1 MMDTTGKNEKDGNA
15 LSTSVLQAD
24 VIWNPPS
31 DAEDDYNGDDDEENF
46 IDNPLSPSSNMITH
60 QPYEQEK
67 EQQKHQNRNRTLF
80 FTLYVLLL
88 LSMTGLAFSITRYVQ
103 AKMRN
108 SGPRPVPQGVTAP
121 TAGDVAANPAS
132 SSSSYTLEEIDPNRD
147 PIKYRNDI
155 ESILSNVVEDSTFL
169 EGAQKNA
176 LDWLV
181 FQDLVLTSTDIEAMV
196 ESIAADDNNDE
207 DSNDDDNV
215 GVPIFPLVQRYALM
229 VLFFGTSG
237 ELWNDKPWSDLVH
250 VHECNF
256 MGVDCDGSKGQ
267 ALTLD
272 LQYRKLRGR
281 LPDEAGLLTQLT
293 SVNLMANNLE
303 GSIPS
308 FIYNELTDLGTL
320 YCSICYLYPNNCT
333 CICIYLSL
341 TTQYKFLFSY
351 FLPTVFLDLSR
362 NDFTSTISSDI
373 SKLSNLKSLIFNELS
388 LTGAVPESLKL
399 VTTLEDVSLWHAD
412 KMTGNILD
420 LMQYWPDLQMM
431 DIYQTSFTGTLPTSI
446 GMNTNLRVL

>member
-1 MMDTTGKNEKDGNA
+1 MDTTTGKNEKGGHA
-15 LSTSVLQAD
+15 LSTSVVQTED
-24 VIWNPPS
+24 VIWNPSS
-31 DAEDDYNGDDDEENF
+31 DRAEDDYNNGDDDEENF
-46 IDNPLSPSSNMITH
+46 TDDPFFSKSSTILAHPPS
-60 QPYEQEK
+60 EQEQQ

-108 SGPRPVPQGVTAP
+108 SGPRSVVPQGGLTAS
-121 TAGDVAANPAS
+121 TAEDVAANPTSSSSSS

-155 ESILSNVVEDSTFL
+155 ESILSNVVEDFTFL
-169 EGAQKNA
+169 EGAPKKA

-181 FQDLVLTSTDIEAMV
+181 FQDLMLTSMDIEAMMK
-196 ESIAADDNNDE
+196 SIAAEDNNDE
-207 DSNDDDNV
+207 NSNDDDKV

-237 ELWNDKPWSDLVH
+237 ELWNDKSWSDLVH
-250 VHECNF
+250 VHECAF
-256 MGVDCDGSKGQ
+256 MGVDCDDSKGQ

-281 LPDEAGLLTQLT
+281 LPDEVGLLTQLT

-308 FIYNELTDLGTL
+308 FIYNELTNLCTL
-320 YCSICYLYPNNCT
+320 
-333 CICIYLSL
+333 
-341 TTQYKFLFSY
+341 
-351 FLPTVFLDLSR
+351 
-362 NDFTSTISSDI
+362 
-373 SKLSNLKSLIFNELS
+373 
-388 LTGAVPESLKL
+388 
-399 VTTLEDVSLWHAD
+399 
-412 KMTGNILD
+412 
-420 LMQYWPDLQMM
+420 
-431 DIYQTSFTGTLPTSI
+431 
-446 GMNTNLRVL
+446 

>member
-1 MMDTTGKNEKDGNA
+1 MDTTGKNEKGGNA
-15 LSTSVLQAD
+15 LSTSVVQTED
-24 VIWNPPS
+24 VIWNPSS
-31 DAEDDYNGDDDEENF
+31 DRAEDDYHSGDDDEENF
-46 IDNPLSPSSNMITH
+46 TDDPFSPKSTILAHPPLS
-60 QPYEQEK
+60 EQEQ

-108 SGPRPVPQGVTAP
+108 SGPRSAVPQGGLTAS
-121 TAGDVAANPAS
+121 TAEDVAANPTSSSS

-155 ESILSNVVEDSTFL
+155 ESILSNVVEDFTFL
-169 EGAQKNA
+169 EGAPKKA

-181 FQDLVLTSTDIEAMV
+181 FQDLMLTSMDIEAMMK
-196 ESIAADDNNDE
+196 SIAADDNNDE
-207 DSNDDDNV
+207 NSKDDDKV

-237 ELWNDKPWSDLVH
+237 ELWNDKSWSDLVH
-250 VHECNF
+250 VHECAF
-256 MGVDCDGSKGQ
+256 MGVDCDESKGQ

-281 LPDEAGLLTQLT
+281 LPDEVGLLTQLT

-308 FIYNELTDLGTL
+308 FIYNELTNLCTL
-320 YCSICYLYPNNCT
+320 KLFYFATLYPNNCT
-333 CICIYLSL
+333 CICICICLSL
-341 TTQYKFLFSY
+341 TTQYKSF
-351 FLPTVFLDLSR
+351 
-362 NDFTSTISSDI
+362 
-373 SKLSNLKSLIFNELS
+373 LIF
-388 LTGAVPESLKL
+388 
-399 VTTLEDVSLWHAD
+399 
-412 KMTGNILD
+412 
-420 LMQYWPDLQMM
+420 
-431 DIYQTSFTGTLPTSI
+431 SFYSI
-446 GMNTNLRVL
+446 FRSI

>member
-1 MMDTTGKNEKDGNA
+1 MMDTTGKNEKGGNA
-15 LSTSVLQAD
+15 LSTSVVQTED
-24 VIWNPPS
+24 VIWNPSS
-31 DAEDDYNGDDDEENF
+31 DRAEDDYHSGDDDEMDF
-46 IDNPLSPSSNMITH
+46 TDDPFSPSSKMFAH
-60 QPYEQEK
+60 PPSEQEQQ

-108 SGPRPVPQGVTAP
+108 SGPRSVVPQGGLTAS
-121 TAGDVAANPAS
+121 TAEDVAANPTSSS

-155 ESILSNVVEDSTFL
+155 ESILSNVVEDFTFL
-169 EGAQKNA
+169 EGAPKKA

-181 FQDLVLTSTDIEAMV
+181 FQDLMLTSMDIEAMMK
-196 ESIAADDNNDE
+196 SIAADDNNDE
-207 DSNDDDNV
+207 NSKDDDKV

-237 ELWNDKPWSDLVH
+237 ELWNDKSWSDLVH
-250 VHECNF
+250 VHECAF
-256 MGVDCDGSKGQ
+256 MGVDCDESQGQ

-281 LPDEAGLLTQLT
+281 LPDEVGLLTQLT

-308 FIYNELTDLGTL
+308 FIYNELTNL
-320 YCSICYLYPNNCT
+320 CT
-333 CICIYLSL
+333 
-341 TTQYKFLFSY
+341 
-351 FLPTVFLDLSR
+351 
-362 NDFTSTISSDI
+362 
-373 SKLSNLKSLIFNELS
+373 
-388 LTGAVPESLKL
+388 LKL
-399 VTTLEDVSLWHAD
+399 LYLLLIQS
-412 KMTGNILD
+412 
-420 LMQYWPDLQMM
+420 
-431 DIYQTSFTGTLPTSI
+431 
-446 GMNTNLRVL
+446 

>member
-1 MMDTTGKNEKDGNA
+1 MMDTTGKNEKGGTA
-15 LSTSVLQAD
+15 LSTSVVQTD
-24 VIWNPPS
+24 VIWNPSS
-31 DAEDDYNGDDDEENF
+31 DRAEDDYNSGNDDEEKF
-46 IDNPLSPSSNMITH
+46 TDDPFSPSSKMFAH
-60 QPYEQEK
+60 PSSEQEQ

-108 SGPRPVPQGVTAP
+108 SGPRSVVPQGGLTAS
-121 TAGDVAANPAS
+121 TAEDVAANPTSS

-155 ESILSNVVEDSTFL
+155 ESILSNVVEDFTFL
-169 EGAQKNA
+169 EGAPKKA

-181 FQDLVLTSTDIEAMV
+181 FQDLMLTSMDIEAMMK
-196 ESIAADDNNDE
+196 SIAANDNNDE
-207 DSNDDDNV
+207 DSNDDDKV

-237 ELWNDKPWSDLVH
+237 ELWNDKSWSDLVH
-250 VHECNF
+250 VHECAF
-256 MGVDCDGSKGQ
+256 MGVDCDESHGQ

-281 LPDEAGLLTQLT
+281 LPDEVGLLTQLT

-308 FIYNELTDLGTL
+308 FIYNGLTNLCTFKL
-320 YCSICYLYPNNCT
+320 FYICYFYPN
-333 CICIYLSL
+333 IIV
-341 TTQYKFLFSY
+341 
-351 FLPTVFLDLSR
+351 PVFV
-362 NDFTSTISSDI
+362 FV
-373 SKLSNLKSLIFNELS
+373 F
-388 LTGAVPESLKL
+388 
-399 VTTLEDVSLWHAD
+399 VSLSHHA
-412 KMTGNILD
+412 I
-420 LMQYWPDLQMM
+420 
-431 DIYQTSFTGTLPTSI
+431 
-446 GMNTNLRVL
+446 

>member
-1 MMDTTGKNEKDGNA
+1 MIA
-15 LSTSVLQAD
+15 H
-24 VIWNPPS
+24 PPS
-31 DAEDDYNGDDDEENF
+31 
-46 IDNPLSPSSNMITH
+46 
-60 QPYEQEK
+60 EQEQQ

-80 FTLYVLLL
+80 STLYVLLL

-108 SGPRPVPQGVTAP
+108 SGPRPLPQGVTAP
-121 TAGDVAANPAS
+121 TAGDVAATPASSSS

-169 EGAQKNA
+169 EGAPKKA

-181 FQDLVLTSTDIEAMV
+181 FQDLILTSTDIEAMM

-250 VHECNF
+250 VHECAF

-267 ALTLD
+267 ATTLD

-308 FIYNELTDLGTL
+308 FIYNELTNLGT
-320 YCSICYLYPNNCT
+320 
-333 CICIYLSL
+333 
-341 TTQYKFLFSY
+341 
-351 FLPTVFLDLSR
+351 
-362 NDFTSTISSDI
+362 
-373 SKLSNLKSLIFNELS
+373 
-388 LTGAVPESLKL
+388 
-399 VTTLEDVSLWHAD
+399 
-412 KMTGNILD
+412 
-420 LMQYWPDLQMM
+420 
-431 DIYQTSFTGTLPTSI
+431 
-446 GMNTNLRVL
+446 